1 MEKLGKMLISM
12 TADEIASK
20 LLHEQ
25 KLDEK
30 IVEAPVAVELP
41 AEVPQGQ
48 SKKVKLYS

>member
-25 KLDEK
+25 KEEER
-30 IVEAPVAVELP
+30 VTESPGSETVQT
-41 AEVPQGQ
+41 EVPQSQ
-48 SKKVKLYS
+48 SKKV